1 MFTGRIIKRAFQ
13 LGNKKQEKQEED
25 WFCNKF
31 LGLLEKQ
38 KTFGEISRKSIKDKE
53 TCLKFCDS
61 FQDLMEQQKT
71 LGEIFRKA
79 IKDEEPCLQMPDIV
93 YEFVGKT
100 GRRFAVYR
108 SDPPAQNALENGE
121 EIDRLGFERY
131 LAEDNS
137 SLIDLQ
143 KKEFDGISLKEILE
157 KAKENDDTFD
167 KSRMASLILF
177 VVSKNKSLQFFDNPS
192 LYESNEESEDTYG
205 PGGAFFSEDILQVNI
220 YNLMEVPFW
229 YNFK

>member
-157 KAKENDDTFD
+157 KAKENDDTYD
-167 KSRMASLILF
+167 KTRVGSILLMVSSKEELITYND
-177 VVSKNKSLQFFDNPS
+177 SNNSIETKNQDL
-192 LYESNEESEDTYG
+192 YG
-205 PGGAFFSEDILQVNI
+205 PPGAFYNEQNGEVNI
-220 YNLMEVPFW
+220 YNLMEIPYW

>member
-100 GRRFAVYR
+100 GR
-108 SDPPAQNALENGE
+108 
-121 EIDRLGFERY
+121 
-131 LAEDNS
+131 
-137 SLIDLQ
+137 
-143 KKEFDGISLKEILE
+143 
-157 KAKENDDTFD
+157 
-167 KSRMASLILF
+167 
-177 VVSKNKSLQFFDNPS
+177 
-192 LYESNEESEDTYG
+192 
-205 PGGAFFSEDILQVNI
+205 
-220 YNLMEVPFW
+220 
-229 YNFK
+229 

>member
-1 MFTGRIIKRAFQ
+1 MFTGRIIKRAFSREE
-13 LGNKKQEKQEED
+13 KKEEKKEQFCEIFQE
-25 WFCNKF
+25 
-31 LGLLEKQ
+31 
-38 KTFGEISRKSIKDKE
+38 
-53 TCLKFCDS
+53 
-61 FQDLMEQQKT
+61 LMEQQKT
-71 LGEIFRKA
+71 LGEKFRKA
-79 IKDEEPCLQMPDIV
+79 IKDEEPCVQMPEIV

-108 SDPPAQNALENGE
+108 SDPSSQNALENGK
-121 EIDRLGFERY
+121 EIDAYGFERY
-131 LAEDNS
+131 LGEDNS

-177 VVSKNKSLQFFDNPS
+177 VVSKNKALQFSDNPS
-192 LYESNEESEDTYG
+192 LFESNEESKDIYG
-205 PGGAFFSEDILQVNI
+205 PAGAFYSEDILQVNI